1 MKSKVFA
8 FLTVVALLTISIPSF
23 AQQGYFTGH
32 VGAAFPMG
40 DFGEED
46 IDDDDAG
53 NAGPGLNIGGKY
65 IYPLNENGLSLFGGL
80 DLMYNSLKSDYRDD
94 LEDEFGSEV
103 EHKFYKY
110 INIPVMGGLNYSIK
124 ANDQISL
131 FGEVGLGVNFVKLT
145 NWTMEV
151 DNEEMEATFDSSTKF
166 AYKLGGGLLL
176 DGGYSIAIH
185 YFALGDHKIK
195 GEIDYDGD
203 KESFKWKR
211 EISMVTLTIGKRF

>member
-46 IDDDDAG
+46 MNDDDAG

-65 IYPLNENGLSLFGGL
+65 IYPLNENGLSLFGSL
-80 DLMYNSLKSDYRDD
+80 DLMYNGLKSDYKDD
-94 LEDEFGSEV
+94 LEDLFDSDAEIQF
-103 EHKFYKY
+103 FKY
-110 INIPVMGGLNYSIK
+110 INVPVMGGINYSMK
-124 ANDQISL
+124 ANEQISL
-131 FGEVGLGVNFVKLT
+131 FGEVGFGVNITKLT
-145 NWTMEV
+145 KFIIEE
-151 DNEEMEATFDSSTKF
+151 DNEEEEYSFDPSTKL

-176 DGGYSIAIH
+176 DGGYSVAIH
-185 YFALGDHKIK
+185 YLALGDHRIK
-195 GEIDYDGD
+195 GEYDYDGD